1 MIRALDAIE
10 RSIRTFDI
18 TSGVFEYSSTGTISL
33 RAGANAYYLDE
44 GEELEIKKT
53 VRAAGGKKK

>member
-1 MIRALDAIE
+1 MLF
-10 RSIRTFDI
+10 RS
-18 TSGVFEYSSTGTISL
+18 YSSTGTISL